1 MSSVLTV
8 ADPKSTLAG
17 SDGEFRPD
25 KRKSG
30 EAMESSPD
38 FLNVPLERGGILE
51 PEDRDGVSPE
61 RDEAIQKQSTSI

>member
-1 MSSVLTV
+1 M
-8 ADPKSTLAG
+8 AG

-30 EAMESSPD
+30 DATESPD
-38 FLNVPLERGGILE
+38 FLNVPQERVGMLE

-61 RDEAIQKQSTSI
+61 MR